1 MNTILG
7 NGSFINN
14 HKVIE
19 LIRIGNIAN
28 TYLAKDQDLEEFV
41 IIKQFAC
48 QSPDPQQVEKAQE
61 LFQREVKI
69 LRRLNHD
76 QIPTLIDTFIL
87 HNQASF
93 LVQQHIEGETYHECV
108 FERQEEFTEFQVR
121 QFLLDVLKVLIYVHF
136 QGITHRDISPD
147 NIICR
152 KQDKKPVLIDFGC
165 SKQPINQLNSGSSS
179 TRIFGVAESRY
190 ENKNLII

>member
-108 FERQEEFTEFQVR
+108 CKDSG
-121 QFLLDVLKVLIYVHF
+121 LNL
-136 QGITHRDISPD
+136 RD
-147 NIICR
+147 
-152 KQDKKPVLIDFGC
+152 
-165 SKQPINQLNSGSSS
+165 
-179 TRIFGVAESRY
+179 
-190 ENKNLII
+190 